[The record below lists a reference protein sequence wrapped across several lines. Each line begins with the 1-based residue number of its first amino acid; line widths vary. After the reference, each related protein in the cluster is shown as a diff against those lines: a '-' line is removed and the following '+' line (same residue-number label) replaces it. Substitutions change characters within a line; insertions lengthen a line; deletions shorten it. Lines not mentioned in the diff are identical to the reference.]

1 MDQRFLGLALIIVIG
16 STLAGIAKLIQ
27 RGKAKPGVVLIL
39 LLLPVLFVFW
49 IQVQESGIPQGASDL
64 SGELIIGV
72 IASLIAG
79 IILIGFKKK

>member
-39 LLLPVLFVFW
+39 LLLPVLFVF
-49 IQVQESGIPQGASDL
+49 
-64 SGELIIGV
+64 
-72 IASLIAG
+72 
-79 IILIGFKKK
+79 